1 MINRKHEDTLLGQV
15 LIDNSIWHSMKVTP
29 EHFGTAESQKVYR
42 AIEAVIGK
50 GESAQLDTVYAQDKS
65 IDIGYLSRLTETV
78 PTAANWQFYETQLI
92 EQYRKNAISRLLR
105 GVVDNL
111 PNESSEN
118 ALTALDAGLTAILQT
133 RSVDRI
139 HHIGESCY
147 PYSQELESRYKLN
160 GKLPGIATGWESMDD
175 KLLGYRGDRL
185 YYICG
190 RPSSGKSALLLG
202 SARKIAESGMP
213 VFFVSL
219 ESSRLEVMERMTAQS
234 GRVDTKKLA
243 TGFFSQSDFATI
255 TQTLGRIN
263 EYPFYIYDA
272 PNQSLNQIKSQ
283 CRRAVRQ
290 YDCKVI
296 FVDYLQLIRVPGEQD
311 RRGEVARASI
321 EMKDL
326 ARELGVPIVC
336 AAQLSRDADD
346 KRPGMGSVQWSSQ
359 LEQDADAMVLIWRK
373 RAETQS
379 GGVSFE
385 YFWCFEKVRDGSVG
399 DVQMAFIPHLVSFEE
414 LARGIDRD
422 AESWYNRD

>member
-1 MINRKHEDTLLGQV
+1 MENRKYEDTLLGQV
-15 LIDNSIWHSMKVTP
+15 LIDNSIWHSMKVTC
-29 EHFGTAESQKVYR
+29 EHFTTAESQKVYR

-50 GESAQLDTVYAQDKS
+50 GEAAQLDTVYAQDKS

-78 PTAANWQFYETQLI
+78 PTAANWQFYETKLI
-92 EQYRKNAISRLLR
+92 EQYRKNALGRLFRESLHSLD
-105 GVVDNL
+105 V
-111 PNESSEN
+111 ESSEN

-139 HHIGESCY
+139 HHIGECCY
-147 PYSQELESRYKLN
+147 PYSQELESRYNLK
-160 GKLPGIATGWESMDD
+160 GKLPGIATGWESMDE
-175 KLLGYRGDRL
+175 KLLGYRPNLL

-202 SARKIAESGMP
+202 SARKIAERGTP

-219 ESSRLEVMERMTAQS
+219 ESSRIEVMERMTAQS

-243 TGFFSQSDFATI
+243 MGFFSHADFATI

-272 PNQSLNQIKSQ
+272 PNQSLNQIKAQ

-296 FVDYLQLIRVPGEQD
+296 FIDYLQLIRVPGEED
-311 RRGEVARASI
+311 KRAEVAEASI
-321 EMKDL
+321 EMKNL

-336 AAQLSRDADD
+336 AAQLKREDED
-346 KRPGMGSVQWSSQ
+346 KRPHKGSAQWSSQ
-359 LEQDADAMVLIWRK
+359 LEQDADAMLLIWRK
-373 RAETQS
+373 RTETA
-379 GGVSFE
+379 GGDTGFE
-385 YFWCFEKVRDGSVG
+385 YWWLFEKVRDGAVG
-399 DVQMAFIPHLVSFEE
+399 DVQMAFVPPVVSFEE
-414 LARGIDRD
+414 LARGVDRD
-422 AESWYNRD
+422 AERWYNRE

>member
-1 MINRKHEDTLLGQV
+1 MINRKHEDILLGQV
-15 LIDNSIWHSMKVTP
+15 LIDNSVWHSLKVTIDY
-29 EHFGTAESQKVYR
+29 FSTSQAKKVYQ
-42 AIEAVIGK
+42 AIESVISK
-50 GESAQLDTVYAQDKS
+50 GELAQLDTLYATDSS
-65 IDIGYLSRLTETV
+65 IDVSYLSNLTSSV
-78 PTAANWQFYETQLI
+78 ATAANWQFYEGQLI
-92 EQYRKNAISRLLR
+92 EQYRKDALSRLLR
-105 GVVDNL
+105 SIIDGDA
-111 PNESSEN
+111 SSEQSM
-118 ALTALDAGLTAILQT
+118 TALDAGMTAILQT

-147 PYSQELESRYKLN
+147 PYSQELESRYNLK

-202 SARKIAESGMP
+202 SARKIAEAGTP

-243 TGFFSQSDFATI
+243 TGFFGQSDFATI

-296 FVDYLQLIRVPGEQD
+296 FLDYLQLIRVPGEQD

-336 AAQLSRDADD
+336 AAQLSRDADE
-346 KRPGMGSVQWSSQ
+346 KRPHMGSVQWSSQ
-359 LEQDADAMVLIWRK
+359 LEQDADAMLLIWRK
-373 RAETQS
+373 RTETS
-379 GGVSFE
+379 GGDTGFE
-385 YFWCFEKVRDGSVG
+385 YWWLFEKVRDGAVG
-399 DVQMAFIPHLVSFEE
+399 DVQMAFVPQVVSFEE
-414 LARGIDRD
+414 LAKGVDRD
-422 AESWYNRD
+422 AERWYNRE